1 MWFGCDFWLFLFW
14 MLICNSFD
22 FSEESLSYVLMLFCT
37 YLLGL
42 IEIVKSF
49 SITNDV
55 MFWWDDCRHSFS
67 RLMHGT
73 FFRSIS
79 CMELFSFLSQ
89 AWQGFT
95 PFLPPPPQV
104 QLQTKKDG
112 NIGALAQAKI
122 IIRFWNNKD
131 LIITLKQIQYLNL
144 KGLRVSLPST
154 TGCQRR

>member
-67 RLMHGT
+67 RLSHAWN
-73 FFRSIS
+73 F
-79 CMELFSFLSQ
+79 FSFLSHV
-89 AWQGFT
+89 WHRFIH
-95 PFLPPPPQV
+95 FLPPLQV

-122 IIRFWNNKD
+122 IIRFWQNKD